1 MRKQLIVFFF
11 VFFVFFLVG
20 SSIAQEFSADLVS
33 TTGGVVST
41 GKIFASKDKVRMELP
56 QMITISRQDKGVVW
70 MLMPQEKT
78 YLEQPFK
85 ADNLMA
91 TSEKIANELERNLVG
106 KEEIDG
112 KMASKYKIA
121 FLQSGKK
128 LEIYQWIASGSNI
141 PLKTQAV
148 DGSWTMEYKNLI
160 TQAPSVS
167 MFEIPAGYTKLDYN
181 IPAMDNILKGLGN

>member
-1 MRKQLIVFFF
+1 MRKQLMA
-11 VFFVFFLVG
+11 VFFVLFVLFLAGTAV
-20 SSIAQEFSADLVS
+20 AQEFSADLVS
-33 TTGGVVST
+33 NTGGVVST
-41 GKIFASKDKVRMELP
+41 GKIFASKDKVRMDLP

-85 ADNLMA
+85 PENLIA

-106 KEEIDG
+106 KEVIDG
-112 KMASKYKIA
+112 KMASKYKITY
-121 FLQSGKK
+121 LQSGKK
-128 LEIYQWIASGSNI
+128 LEIYQWIAASSNI

-160 TQAPSVS
+160 TQAPSAS
-167 MFEIPAGYTKLDYN
+167 MFEIPAGYTKLDYSV
-181 IPAMDNILKGLGN
+181 PAIDNTLKGLVN